1 MVDGEGELNA
11 LSAARDRKRSWRI
24 AAVLLCLLSCVLIWP
39 VVFSAQGRLGDAA
52 TGIKY
57 PTSEMGDQRKYHEP
71 TILAFAQQWPSVD
84 LVNYPSATSPGY
96 HLLMALVARSI
107 SHDLVVLQ
115 LVSSLFSVGLLLV
128 VWGYSARH
136 AGPWAAIALVLPLV
150 ASSYV
155 IGSGTW
161 LVTDNAGLLFVCLAL
176 GGSVMIQP
184 TAMRTARWGLYAMC
198 AVGIRQIHVWVAAP
212 VILAALL
219 GSPLSRCAPR
229 HLRIGLK
236 ETLTMPVLVATLP
249 VLLLPLIMVGLFI
262 FLWDGLTP
270 PAWAGLH
277 ATGFAPV
284 SGLVALALVGSF
296 GIFFLP
302 AFCPRWTDL
311 LKVDRWLVFAV
322 ALAIGVSLAIPT
334 SFDISGGRWGGAIW
348 ELARRLPDVAD
359 RSVVFPPL
367 AGLGAL
373 VLVHAWRAVCRAGR
387 AREAIVLLLSL
398 LGWMLAESVN
408 TQSGQRYCEPII
420 LVGLAWLA
428 ALSVAPSQEITSF
441 RSVHRRWWLGP
452 AALGAIQLA
461 LSTFTV
467 YLPVLRWHSST

>member
-1 MVDGEGELNA
+1 M
-11 LSAARDRKRSWRI
+11 
-24 AAVLLCLLSCVLIWP
+24 LCLLFCVLIWP

-52 TGIKY
+52 PDVNY

-71 TILAFAQQWPSVD
+71 TILVFAEQWPRVD

-96 HLLMALVARSI
+96 HLVLAVVARYI

-115 LVSSLFSVGLLLV
+115 FAGSLLSFGLLLV
-128 VWGYSARH
+128 VWRYSARH
-136 AGPWAAIALVLPLV
+136 AGPWQAVALVLPLV
-150 ASSYV
+150 ASSYM
-155 IGSGTW
+155 IGSGIW

-176 GGSVMIQP
+176 GGAVMIQP

-198 AVGIRQIHVWVAAP
+198 AAGIRQIHVWVAAP

-219 GSPLSRCAPR
+219 GSPLSRYAPR
-229 HLRIGLK
+229 HLRASLK
-236 ETLTMPVLVATLP
+236 QTLTMPVLFATLP

-262 FLWDGLTP
+262 WVWGGLTP
-270 PAWAGLH
+270 PAYAGLH
-277 ATGFAPV
+277 STGLAPV
-284 SGLVALALVGSF
+284 SSLVALALVGSL

-302 AFCPRWTDL
+302 AFCPKWTDIL
-311 LKVDRWLVFAV
+311 SVDRSLVV
-322 ALAIGVSLAIPT
+322 TVGLAIAVSLTIPT

-348 ELARRLPDVAD
+348 ELARRMPTVAD
-359 RSVVFPPL
+359 RSIVFPPL

-373 VLVHAWRAVCRAGR
+373 VLVHAWRAACRAGR

-398 LGWMLAESVN
+398 LGWILAESAN
-408 TQSGQRYCEPII
+408 TQSGQRYFEPII

-428 ALSVAPSQEITSF
+428 ALSVSPSQETTLF
-441 RSVHRRWWLGP
+441 RPAHRRWWLGP